1 MKTEVTY
8 INSMSWELNQ
18 PISNESQPFI
28 SILPE
33 RLRGTS
39 MPQDL
44 SIVPKEFD
52 TTTEPL
58 PYRFS
63 AFSLNTYFN

>member
-1 MKTEVTY
+1 MNTGVTY

-44 SIVPKEFD
+44 SILPKEFD
-52 TTTEPL
+52 TTTEPMDITIFDREIIDL
-58 PYRFS
+58 E
-63 AFSLNTYFN
+63 